1 MSGSWPEGSA
11 EWLCCVPVQPMLGCI
26 LVHFS
31 GSGLQVHLRK
41 ELLLTALIRAQDIA
55 PAPAVVPE
63 PPEELGLPPR
73 DAPEP
78 EPLEASAAAAAQ
90 WAELEDAGPGDTHDA
105 SSWAAASRA
114 SEAADGPEPSCPG
127 SRPLEEPGNEQ
138 VSVSTFPARLVAEQL
153 TLMDKELFLELVPNH
168 CRGDLSSIR
177 NKPGYEHVCPTVR
190 AIESQYYTVAACVL
204 TTCLSELSP
213 PARARML
220 EYWILVAQE
229 CQRLRNW
236 ASTYAIICALQSP
249 AIRRLCQTWGHVS
262 WWSRRKLKA
271 LRRQA
276 RKHRRCKPLQV
287 VCGLEDCMEEAGREG
302 RVLFRF
308 L

>member
-1 MSGSWPEGSA
+1 M
-11 EWLCCVPVQPMLGCI
+11 
-26 LVHFS
+26 
-31 GSGLQVHLRK
+31 
-41 ELLLTALIRAQDIA
+41 
-55 PAPAVVPE
+55 
-63 PPEELGLPPR
+63 
-73 DAPEP
+73 
-78 EPLEASAAAAAQ
+78 
-90 WAELEDAGPGDTHDA
+90 
-105 SSWAAASRA
+105 
-114 SEAADGPEPSCPG
+114 
-127 SRPLEEPGNEQ
+127 
-138 VSVSTFPARLVAEQL
+138 AEQL

-249 AIRRLCQTWGHVS
+249 AIRRLSQTWGHVS

-271 LRRQA
+271 LCRQA
-276 RKHRRCKPLQV
+276 RKHRRCKPPQV
-287 VCGLEDCMEEAGREG
+287 VCGLEACMEEAGREG